1 MAKYLVALS
10 GGADS
15 VCLLLTL
22 LEKGEVEAA
31 AHCNFHLRGEESE
44 RDEAFVRQLC
54 QERGVTLHVT
64 HFDTLSEANRT
75 GESIEMA
82 ARRLRYEWFA
92 QLLAETGCNAVAV
105 GHHQEDNAET
115 ILLNLVRGTGL
126 QGLMGMQMWSE
137 KQGFPIYRPL
147 LTWTKTEILQYLQS
161 NNQPFVTDST
171 NADTHYRRN
180 SIRHEVIPLLQQ
192 MNPRVVQ
199 AINAMANNLT
209 EVNDL
214 CKDAL
219 RHEAE
224 LCGLKPCEGKMAAY
238 KQADWEKFCANKHRH
253 ALLRDWLAAYSF
265 SETQLAD
272 AMNMRVGG
280 CIENGKGI
288 ITRTEHQL
296 IFGPLPHPIPQLP
309 IHLPQ
314 STGEATTTQWEN
326 ATLTAESIDR
336 ESLSSLKCAPNVALL
351 DAEKLRGTLMI
362 RPCRQGE
369 RFQPFGMKGSQLL
382 SDYMTN
388 RHFSRIEKTLT
399 PVIADDGGVVWLMGE
414 RTDRRFSIGADTK
427 RVLRLTIHYQS

>member
-31 AHCNFHLRGEESE
+31 AHCNFHLRGEESN

-92 QLLAETGCNAVAV
+92 QLLAETGCDAVAV

-147 LTWTKTEILQYLQS
+147 LPWTKAEILQYLQS
-161 NNQPFVTDST
+161 HNQPFVTDST

-180 SIRHEVIPLLQQ
+180 SIRHEVMPLLQQ

-214 CKDAL
+214 CKDAI

-224 LCGLKPCEGKMAAY
+224 LCDLKSCEGKMTAY
-238 KQADWEKFCANKHRH
+238 RQVDWEKLCANKHRH
-253 ALLRDWLAAYSF
+253 ALLRDWLSAYSF

-272 AMNMRVGG
+272 ATEMRVGG

-288 ITRTEHQL
+288 ITRTERL
-296 IFGPLPHPIPQLP
+296 FLFGPLPHPMGQQP
-309 IHLPQ
+309 ITLPQ
-314 STGEATTTQWEN
+314 SMGETTTTQWGN
-326 ATLTAESIDR
+326 VTLIAESIDR
-336 ESLSSLKCAPNVALL
+336 ASLSSLKCAPNVALL
-351 DAEKLRGTLMI
+351 DVEKMQGTLVI
-362 RPCRQGE
+362 RPCRLGE
-369 RFQPFGMKGSQLL
+369 RFQPFGMRGSQLL

-388 RHFSRIEKTLT
+388 RHFSRIEKALT
-399 PVIADDGGVVWLMGE
+399 GVIADEAGVAWLMGE
-414 RTDRRFSIGADTK
+414 RTDSRFTIGANTK
-427 RVLRLTIHYQS
+427 HVLRLTIHYQS

>member
-22 LEKGEVEAA
+22 LEKGEVEVA

-44 RDEAFVRQLC
+44 RDETFVRQLC
-54 QERGVTLHVT
+54 QERGVTLHIT

-82 ARRLRYEWFA
+82 ARRLRYAWFER
-92 QLLAETGCNAVAV
+92 LLAETGCDAVAV

-147 LTWTKTEILQYLQS
+147 LTWTKAEILQYLQS

-180 SIRHEVIPLLQQ
+180 SIRHEVMPLLQQ

-214 CKDAL
+214 CKDAI
-219 RHEAE
+219 RHESE
-224 LCGLKPCEGKMAAY
+224 LCDLKSCEGKMAAY
-238 KQADWEKFCANKHRH
+238 RQVDWEKLCANKHRH
-253 ALLRDWLAAYSF
+253 ALLRDWLSAYSF

-272 AMNMRVGG
+272 ATEMRVGG

-288 ITRTEHQL
+288 ITRAERL
-296 IFGPLPHPIPQLP
+296 FLFGPLPHPMGQQP
-309 IHLPQ
+309 ITLPQ
-314 STGEATTTQWEN
+314 SMGETTTTQWGN
-326 ATLTAESIDR
+326 VTLTAESIDR
-336 ESLSSLKCAPNVALL
+336 ASLSSLKCAPHVALL
-351 DAEKLRGTLMI
+351 DADKVQGTLVI
-362 RPCRQGE
+362 RACRQGE
-369 RFQPFGMKGSQLL
+369 RFCPFGMRGSQLL

-388 RHFSRIEKTLT
+388 HHFSRIEKALT
-399 PVIADDGGVVWLMGE
+399 GVIADEAGVAWLMGE
-414 RTDRRFSIGADTK
+414 RTDSRFTIGANTK

>member
-92 QLLAETGCNAVAV
+92 QLLAETGCDAVAV

-147 LTWTKTEILQYLQS
+147 LTWTKAEILQYLQS
-161 NNQPFVTDST
+161 HNQPFVTDST

-180 SIRHEVIPLLQQ
+180 SIRHEVMPLLQQ

-214 CKDAL
+214 CKDTI

-224 LCGLKPCEGKMAAY
+224 LCDLKSCEGKMAAY
-238 KQADWEKFCANKHRH
+238 QQVDWEKLCANKHRH
-253 ALLRDWLAAYSF
+253 ALLRDWLSAYSF

-272 AMNMRVGG
+272 ATKMRVGG
-280 CIENGKGI
+280 CIENDKGI
-288 ITRTEHQL
+288 ITRTERL
-296 IFGPLPHPIPQLP
+296 FLFGPLPHPMGQQP
-309 IHLPQ
+309 ITLPQ
-314 STGEATTTQWEN
+314 SMGETTTTQWGN
-326 ATLTAESIDR
+326 VTLTAESINR
-336 ESLSSLKCAPNVALL
+336 ASLSSLKCAPNVALL
-351 DAEKLRGTLMI
+351 DAEKMQGTLVI
-362 RPCRQGE
+362 RPCRLGE
-369 RFQPFGMKGSQLL
+369 RFQPFGMRGSQLL

-388 RHFSRIEKTLT
+388 RHFSRIEKALT
-399 PVIADDGGVVWLMGE
+399 GVIADEAGVAWLMGE
-414 RTDRRFSIGADTK
+414 RTESRFTIRANTK

>member
-22 LEKGEVEAA
+22 FEKGEVEAA

-92 QLLAETGCNAVAV
+92 QLLAETGCDAVAV

-147 LTWTKTEILQYLQS
+147 LTWTKAEILQYLQS

-180 SIRHEVIPLLQQ
+180 SIRHEVMPLLQQ

-214 CKDAL
+214 CKDTI

-224 LCGLKPCEGKMAAY
+224 LCDLKSCEGKMAAY
-238 KQADWEKFCANKHRH
+238 RQVDWEKLCANKHRH
-253 ALLRDWLAAYSF
+253 ALLRDWLSAYSF

-272 AMNMRVGG
+272 ATKMRVGG
-280 CIENGKGI
+280 CIENDKGI
-288 ITRTEHQL
+288 ITRTERL
-296 IFGPLPHPIPQLP
+296 FLFGPLPHPMGQQP
-309 IHLPQ
+309 ITLPQ
-314 STGEATTTQWEN
+314 SMGETTTTQWGN
-326 ATLTAESIDR
+326 VTLTAESINR
-336 ESLSSLKCAPNVALL
+336 ASLSSLKCAPNVALL
-351 DAEKLRGTLMI
+351 DAEKMQGTLVI
-362 RPCRQGE
+362 RPCRLGE
-369 RFQPFGMKGSQLL
+369 RFQPFGMRGSQLL

-388 RHFSRIEKTLT
+388 RHFSRIEKALT
-399 PVIADDGGVVWLMGE
+399 GVIADEAGVAWLMGE
-414 RTDRRFSIGADTK
+414 RTDSRFTIGANTK

>member
-92 QLLAETGCNAVAV
+92 QLLAETGCDAVAV

-147 LTWTKTEILQYLQS
+147 LTWTKAEILQYLQS
-161 NNQPFVTDST
+161 HNQPFVTDST

-180 SIRHEVIPLLQQ
+180 SIRHEVMPLLQQ

-214 CKDAL
+214 CKDTI

-224 LCGLKPCEGKMAAY
+224 LCDLKSCEGKMAAY
-238 KQADWEKFCANKHRH
+238 QQVDWEKLCANKHRH
-253 ALLRDWLAAYSF
+253 ALLRDWLSAYSF

-272 AMNMRVGG
+272 ATEMRVGG

-288 ITRTEHQL
+288 ITRTERL
-296 IFGPLPHPIPQLP
+296 FLFGPLPHPMGQQP
-309 IHLPQ
+309 ITLPQ
-314 STGEATTTQWEN
+314 SMGETTTTQWGN
-326 ATLTAESIDR
+326 VTLTAESINR
-336 ESLSSLKCAPNVALL
+336 ASLSSLKCAPNVALL
-351 DAEKLRGTLMI
+351 DAEKMQGTLVI
-362 RPCRQGE
+362 RPCRLGE
-369 RFQPFGMKGSQLL
+369 RFQPFGMRGSQLL

-388 RHFSRIEKTLT
+388 RHFSRIEKALT
-399 PVIADDGGVVWLMGE
+399 GVIADEAGVAWLMGE
-414 RTDRRFSIGADTK
+414 RTESRFTIRANTK